1 MKLDGGQLLVEMLKA
16 YEVRYVFGVPGDT
29 GLAFY
34 DALRQAAG
42 EISHVLAR
50 DERSAAYMA
59 DVYARV
65 SFRPGVC
72 EGPSGAGATYLASGL
87 AEAHASSI
95 PVIALLS
102 DTPVGREDCNVLTAL
117 DQPALFKPITKW
129 TTLVKE
135 TGRIPAAVRQAFR
148 VATSGRPGAVQL
160 TLPMDVLAR
169 TVEAPSLHAEAA
181 CRAYPAYR
189 TRPDPAAVEK
199 AAALLAAARRPVI
212 VAGGGAVTAGAWAEL
227 AALAEAAGA
236 PVGTSI
242 CGKGAIAEDHPFSLG
257 VVGGNGGRPYA
268 NAFLAEADLVLY
280 VGCKT
285 DSVTT
290 ENWSLPNMAHGRAV
304 VHLDVDP
311 TEIGRNYE
319 TAAGLAGDARLGLA
333 DLVAALRAR
342 GVGPRPNPLLEC
354 RDEVAAFWAEFQ
366 AKAAATTRPIKPQRV
381 IQALAQWLPAGSIV
395 VADAGTATPFT
406 AAYLSSEAGRRVI
419 IPRGYGGLGYALPGV
434 LGARLASPEATVV
447 GLLGDGSFGMSA
459 GELETVGRLGLPLT
473 LVQFNNACFGWI
485 KVSQQL
491 FHDGRCFGVDFCD
504 VDYAGIA
511 RGFGLQAMRVED
523 PAEVEPALRQA
534 LASECPT
541 FVDVVTECETGEVP
555 PVTKFHAAS
564 QKREGRRREESHA

>member
-16 YEVRYVFGVPGDT
+16 YDVRYVFGVPGDT

-42 EISHVLAR
+42 DVTHVLAR

-65 SFRPGVC
+65 SFRPGIC

-95 PVIALLS
+95 PVIALLT
-102 DTPVGREDCNVLTAL
+102 DTPVSREDCNVLTAL
-117 DQPALFKPITKW
+117 DQPALFGPITKW
-129 TTLVKE
+129 TTVGKE
-135 TGRIPAAVRQAFR
+135 PGRIPAAVRQAFR

-160 TLPMDVLAR
+160 TLPMDVMAGR
-169 TVEAPSLHAEAA
+169 VDAPALHAEEA
-181 CRAYPAYR
+181 CRTYPAYR
-189 TRPDPAAVEK
+189 TRPDPAAVEA

-212 VAGGGAVTAGAWAEL
+212 VAGGGAVTSGAWAEV
-227 AALAEAAGA
+227 AALAEATGA

-242 CGKGAIAEDHPFSLG
+242 CGKGAIAEDHPLSMG

-268 NAFLAEADLVLY
+268 TALLAQADLILY

-290 ENWSLPNMAHGRAV
+290 ENWSLPRPTGGTAI

-333 DLVAALRAR
+333 DLAAAVRAR
-342 GVGPRPNPLLEC
+342 APRPRPNPLLEC
-354 RDEVAAFWAEFQ
+354 EGEVAAFWAEFE
-366 AKAAATTRPIKPQRV
+366 ARAAATTAPIKPQRV
-381 IQALAQWLPAGSIV
+381 FQALARLLPAGSIV
-395 VADAGTATPFT
+395 VADAGTPTPFA
-406 AAYLSSEAGRRVI
+406 AAYLRSEAGRQVI

-434 LGARLASPEATVV
+434 VGARLASPRATVV
-447 GLLGDGSFGMSA
+447 GLMGDGSFGMSA
-459 GELETVGRLGLPLT
+459 GELETISRLGLPVT
-473 LVQFNNACFGWI
+473 LIQFNNACFGWI
-485 KVSQQL
+485 KVSQEL
-491 FHDGRCFGVDFCD
+491 FHDGRCFGVEFND

-511 RGFGLQAMRVED
+511 RGFGLQAMRVEA

-541 FVDVVTECETGEVP
+541 FVDIVTECETSEVP
-555 PVTKFHAAS
+555 PVVKFHEAS
-564 QKREGRRREESHA
+564 KKRKGMRREESHA